1 MKYLITSI
9 ILVISFNIYSQN
21 INGKLGSSG
30 QFIIRDTSS
39 TFLTLPQNTGYL
51 NLNRSL
57 VLPNTTDNT
66 TGVIYKGVDR
76 FIHNYQAT
84 GTSGQNVFIG
94 INSGNFTMS
103 GTSLN
108 ASRNSALGNL
118 SLSSL
123 TTGSSNSALGYN
135 SLYLNTIGSYNS
147 AFGETSLRNNTTGS
161 NNAAFGSSSLFSNTT
176 GNNNSS
182 FGDLSLTINTTG
194 ENNSAFGNNS
204 GSNITTG
211 SNNTCI
217 GKDAIVPSGT
227 ANNQVRIGNTSVTY
241 AGIQVA
247 WTITSDRNLKKN
259 ILSSNLG
266 LGFISRL
273 RPVSY
278 IRKNDESEKTEYGL
292 IAQEVEETLKQ
303 EGVENA
309 GMLTVTDKGEYQ
321 LRYNDLLAPMIKAIQ
336 ELNEENQNLKAA
348 NQNLEERMAKFEQ
361 LQSIMMNEI
370 ENIKS
375 PGSENKIVRA
385 GK

>member
-30 QFIIRDTSS
+30 QFIIRDTAN
-39 TFLTLPQNTGYL
+39 TFLTLPQSTGYL

-84 GTSGQNVFIG
+84 GTMGQNVFIG

-217 GKDAIVPSGT
+217 GRDAIVPNGT